1 MKIGIT
7 GTREG
12 LAPKQVVSLF
22 STMIEMAS
30 AFGGVELHHGDCVGA
45 DATAHDLAISLGW
58 KVVIHPPAKDTARA
72 FKVGT
77 ETRSP
82 ASYLAR
88 NRAIVD
94 EVDVLIVLPKQE
106 SRPAADV
113 RGGTWY
119 TYRYAVKRQ
128 SCAMVIIWPNGHVEA
143 EAP

>member
-12 LAPKQVVSLF
+12 LASEQAASLF
-22 STMIEMAS
+22 STMVELAS

-58 KVVIHPPAKDTARA
+58 KVAIHPPTKDVARA

-77 ETRSP
+77 EARPTAP
-82 ASYLAR
+82 YLAR
-88 NRAIVD
+88 NRAMVE

-106 SRPAADV
+106 SMPTTDV

-119 TYRYAVKRQ
+119 TYRYTVKRQ
-128 SCAMVIIWPNGHVEA
+128 SCAIIIIWPNGHIEVEA
-143 EAP
+143 P

>member
-30 AFGGVELHHGDCVGA
+30 TFDGVELHHGDCVGA
-45 DATAHDLAISLGW
+45 DATAHDLAISLGL
-58 KVVIHPPAKDTARA
+58 KVVIYPPAKDTARA
-72 FKVGT
+72 FKVGI
-77 ETRSP
+77 ETRAP
-82 ASYLAR
+82 APYLAR
-88 NRAIVD
+88 NRALVD
-94 EVDVLIVLPKQE
+94 EVYVLIVLPKQE
-106 SRPAADV
+106 SRPTADV

-119 TYRYAVKRQ
+119 TYRYAVKRR
-128 SCAMVIIWPNGHVEA
+128 SCATVIIWPNGHVEA